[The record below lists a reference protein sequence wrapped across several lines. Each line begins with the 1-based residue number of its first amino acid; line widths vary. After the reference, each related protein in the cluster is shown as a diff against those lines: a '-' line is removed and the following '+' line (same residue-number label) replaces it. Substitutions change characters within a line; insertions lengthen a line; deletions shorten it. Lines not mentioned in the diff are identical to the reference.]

1 MSIVLIC
8 IIAFLPALIWG
19 IVSIKNKVSFYSLV
33 FLFFIAL
40 ITIPICTLLQ
50 KFITVP
56 CSAVKNHIVLTL
68 LQHFLITSFTEES
81 IKYLAFHLFIHFFL
95 REKYNIKKEQRIYY
109 HAAIFLGLCFGS
121 FETLS
126 YGIRYTDILFFRIFT
141 AVILHGSLAA
151 FYVSIILRKGSIP
164 IALLLFAIPV
174 LLHGFYDLFAAMQG
188 FFIYCSFALI
198 YFSIRY
204 AYQQLRKT

>member
-19 IVSIKNKVSFYSLV
+19 IVSIKNKISFSLLV
-33 FLFFIAL
+33 LLFFIAL

-50 KFITVP
+50 RFITVQ
-56 CSAVKNHIVLTL
+56 CSAVKNPIVLTL
-68 LQHFLITSFTEES
+68 LQHFFITSFTEES
-81 IKYLAFHLFIHFFL
+81 IKYLAFHLFIHFYL
-95 REKYNIKKEQRIYY
+95 REKYSAQKEQRIYY
-109 HAAIFLGLCFGS
+109 HVAIFLGLCFGS

-151 FYVSIILRKGSIP
+151 FYVP
-164 IALLLFAIPV
+164 IALRKDGIPVALFAVPV

-204 AYQQLRKT
+204 AYQQLRKI